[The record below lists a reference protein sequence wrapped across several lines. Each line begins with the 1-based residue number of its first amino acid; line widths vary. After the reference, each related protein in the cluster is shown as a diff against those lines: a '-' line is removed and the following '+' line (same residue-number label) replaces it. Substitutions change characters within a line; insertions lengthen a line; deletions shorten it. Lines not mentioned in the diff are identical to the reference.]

1 MLTRLKPELRNL
13 LDLYAKKREPGRSG
27 REGRARGAG
36 MAPAMGRTRAPP
48 AARGK

>member
-27 REGRARGAG
+27 GARGVGSLVAF
-36 MAPAMGRTRAPP
+36 ARAHE
-48 AARGK
+48 GTFSK